1 MNMLY
6 PLRKGKK
13 DPEDDSEIM
22 GLPPPALAQVGRA
35 APYSASEG
43 LAWAQSHTGEALP
56 ER

>member
-43 LAWAQSHTGEALP
+43 LAWAQSHMGEALP